1 MRRAVLGV
9 DCSTT
14 AVKAIAWSDQG
25 EALAEGRA
33 SLSLENPSPDAYE
46 QDADAYWRGLAQACQ
61 EAAQKAREAGVAI
74 GALCLTHQR
83 ETFVLTDDD
92 GAPLAP
98 AIVWM
103 DSRATAEVPRA
114 VAALG
119 AGHLHERTGKP
130 PCVTPS
136 LYKLLDLAR
145 RRPDL
150 AARRPWALDVHAF
163 LARRLVGRHVTSLAS
178 ADPMGMIAMSERS
191 WAPEILAYAGL
202 DAARMP
208 ELAEPGAVLGGLL
221 PGAAAA
227 LGLPAGLAVVAGAG
241 DGQAAG
247 LGVGIGAPGVAY
259 VNLGTALVSGVLSPE
274 YRIDPAFRT
283 LYGAAPGTYFLESD
297 LKGGTFSFDWLAGRL
312 LGGGEGPGA
321 RLAALEAEASR
332 LGPSADGLL
341 FLPYL
346 AGVMNPYWDDAASG
360 ALVGLR
366 GSHGPAH
373 VYRAVLEGLLLELR
387 LNLEGLEAAG
397 PVSELRVTGGGARG
411 DLACQLLADITG
423 RPATRSATPEATCLG
438 AGLLGAVAAG
448 LHPDLATAVAAMT
461 RSGQSFTPGPRSG
474 DYDPLF
480 AIYRGLYPALR
491 GALGGLAA
499 LRRG

>member
-1 MRRAVLGV
+1 VKRAVLGV

-14 AVKAIAWSDQG
+14 AVKAIAWGERG

-33 SLSLENPSPDAYE
+33 PLRLENPAPDAYE
-46 QDADAYWRGLAQACQ
+46 QDAEGYWSGLVAATQQAARQ
-61 EAAQKAREAGVAI
+61 AREAEVEITAI
-74 GALCLTHQR
+74 CVTHQR

-103 DSRATAEVPRA
+103 DGRATAEVPRA

-119 AGHLHERTGKP
+119 AGHLHRRTGKP

-136 LYKLLDLAR
+136 LYKILELGR

-178 ADPMGMIAMSERS
+178 ADPMGMIAMTERR
-191 WAPEILAYAGL
+191 WAPEILGLAGL
-202 DAARMP
+202 DEARMP
-208 ELAEPGAVLGGLL
+208 ELVEPGSPLGPLT
-221 PGAAAA
+221 PEAAAA
-227 LGLPAGLAVVAGAG
+227 LGLPAGLPVVAGAG

-247 LGVGIGAPGVAY
+247 LGVGIGGPGVAY
-259 VNLGTALVSGVLSPE
+259 VNLGTALVSGVLAPE
-274 YRIDPAFRT
+274 YRVDQAFRT

-312 LGGGEGPGA
+312 LGAAPGAEGA
-321 RLAALEAEASR
+321 RLAALEAEAAR
-332 LGPSADGLL
+332 LEPSADGLL

-387 LNLEGLEAAG
+387 LNLEGLALAG
-397 PVSELRVTGGGARG
+397 PIDELRATGGAAQGA
-411 DLACQLLADITG
+411 LACQLLADITG
-423 RPATRSATPEATCLG
+423 RRVARAATPEATCLG
-438 AGLLGAVAAG
+438 AGLLGAVATG
-448 LHPDLATAVAAMT
+448 LHPDLPAAVAAMT
-461 RSGQSFTPGPRSG
+461 RSGQTFHPGPGAGR
-474 DYDPLF
+474 YEPLF

-499 LRRG
+499 LRR